1 MRHKRAQTVAAAVFV
16 LMAGCA
22 PDQSSLDLPPTSAD
36 EAIIAWPTSPF
47 VYVLGTVQ
55 DGGLPHAGCSGDR
68 CESAR
73 QRPDQRRHV
82 ASIALVLPTANQV
95 FLFDATPDLNHQI
108 YQLREFRTGPRK
120 RVDRSPV
127 DGIFLTHAHIG
138 HYLGLAFLGFE
149 VMNTHQLRVMATP
162 KMAQFLRNNGPW
174 SQLVELENIRIDE
187 VDPGESVHLPDSVVV
202 TAFSAPH
209 RDEYA
214 DTLGFVIEGPE
225 RSLLYLPDTDSWSAW
240 QTPVAEFLGQV
251 DIALI
256 DGSFYSTDELPGR
269 SIESI
274 GHPLIPT
281 SMDLFQDLVDRSQTE
296 IFFTHLNHSN
306 DALDQD
312 STARDEIRQRG
323 FEVLEEGQRFSL

>member
-1 MRHKRAQTVAAAVFV
+1 MSRYWSHTATTALLVIV
-16 LMAGCA
+16 LGCGR
-22 PDQSSLDLPPTSAD
+22 DQPLDVPVDHPATT
-36 EAIIAWPTSPF
+36 WPTNPF

-73 QRPDQRRHV
+73 RNPDQRRFV
-82 ASIALVLPTANQV
+82 ASIALVLPSANQV
-95 FLFDATPDLNHQI
+95 YLFDATPDLSHQI
-108 YQLREFRTGPRK
+108 YQLREFRAKPAN

-149 VMNTHQLRVMATP
+149 VMSTHQLKVVATP
-162 KMAQFLRNNGPW
+162 RMAQFLRDNGPW
-174 SQLVELENIRIDE
+174 SQLVDLENIQIDE
-187 VDPGESVHLPDSVVV
+187 IGPGASVHLPESVVV

-225 RSLLYLPDTDSWSAW
+225 KSLLYLPDTDSWSAW
-240 QTPVAEFLGQV
+240 QTPASEFLGQV

-269 SIESI
+269 SVESI

-281 SMDLFQDLVDRSQTE
+281 SMDLFQDLVDSSSTE

-306 DALDQD
+306 DALDQAGP
-312 STARDEIRQRG
+312 AREEIRKRG
-323 FEVLEEGQRFSL
+323 FKVLEEGQRFGL